1 MPERS
6 LRVKAPGGTL
16 EFHLLNSS
24 FHRGDLTAVAP
35 HFHPQV
41 KRAVYMQLLT
51 PLKFLQAVNANL
63 QTDSSV
69 GGKRVEAAAEECPL
83 CGSLVTRPGF

>member
-41 KRAVYMQLLT
+41 KRAIYMQHLT
-51 PLKFLQAVNANL
+51 PLKFLQAVNL

-69 GGKRVEAAAEECPL
+69 GGKRVEAAAGECPP
-83 CGSLVTRPGF
+83 CGSLVIRPGF